1 MSVFDK
7 LSPQQRATAEKVK
20 AAAQR
25 HGIPEDLAL
34 AMAMQESTLTQNKA
48 SGTGPVGVMMLGKA
62 AAKDMGIK
70 NRFNEDQNIEG
81 GVKYMKTLLKQHGGD
96 VDKALVAYHDGPNSA
111 FFKGGEMSPAAANH
125 IQKVKGYAGMAT
137 PSATK
142 STSQFNIDA
151 DDVEPLESEYLHGG
165 AGAAPANAAGR
176 QRDITDVLAAGAG
189 AVAGGKFGADK
200 QSKHRELEQMRIEIA
215 NQKLDLAR
223 QEAARNAQ
231 VKPQNFGSG
240 KDNWAANQ
248 YSEPIA
254 RTLMRD
260 APSQEAAGK
269 LAPVLE
275 ARHQRAQQMFPGMQ
289 QAGPESML
297 YVPNQVGGGQKVM
310 PAPAPAPVAA
320 PIAPTPKMNFGSAAG
335 HGANIIGGG
344 VAGMQLN
351 DALQRAQSGDYVG
364 GGLSAVSGA
373 GAAMATAP
381 GWKNKL
387 IGGGVAAGA
396 AGLESLY
403 DMIRGSQEK
412 KQAAPAPVQ
421 TFDKGGVVKKLLGAA
436 EGPLSAA
443 GNKIAEYA
451 HSVFDP
457 RFDTRVKE
465 QAKLANMRSQVEH
478 TGNQNVPTVSLADY
492 EGYPFITSM
501 SDRTAAGSNLLGVN
515 DVTFKRPVALKGGQD
530 YMFNNPGQVWA
541 SAKGPSGMIMRSAS
555 AMRDF
560 TGKDPLYLP
569 WRMAPSGGDFAHMT
583 GQAMLA
589 QAEGALGKTQKRA
602 LDKQLSSIIPNWQG
616 IDHPDSMDLFAAA
629 PANARKA
636 AKALMDRDFRE
647 VGGLGLGEA
656 RLAVA
661 DPKQVAAPEGG
672 LMNVGRVF
680 TGKPMIAQSGHESYP
695 FGVPG
700 EGLGRLDRELQ
711 VYQMLPQDALRRGM
725 SDVMAPNAADLRALQ
740 MKPYGGVIDDKL
752 LKSLGY

>member
-1 MSVFDK
+1 MDWLQK
-7 LSPQQRATAEKVK
+7 LTPQQRATAEKVK
-20 AAAQR
+20 AAAIR
-25 HGIPEDLAL
+25 HGVPENLAV
-34 AMAMQESTLTQNKA
+34 AMAMQESTLTQSKR
-48 SGTGPVGVMMLGKA
+48 SPTGPTGVMMLGKA
-62 AAKDMGIK
+62 AAKDAGIK

-81 GVKYMKTLLKQHGGD
+81 GVRYMKTLLKQHGGD
-96 VDKALVAYHDGPNSA
+96 VDKALIAYHDGPNSP

-137 PSATK
+137 PTAQASAPAFK
-142 STSQFNIDA
+142 FELEDI
-151 DDVEPLESEYLHGG
+151 EPLDITGL
-165 AGAAPANAAGR
+165 ANTVAQPQGPGR
-176 QRDITDVLAAGAG
+176 QRDITDTIAGVAGAG
-189 AVAGGKFGADK
+189 AAYRYAPDRPATSKDLEKMRIQLAADK
-200 QSKHRELEQMRIEIA
+200 VHQAQQA
-215 NQKLDLAR
+215 AAQAAAQK
-223 QEAARNAQ
+223 QN
-231 VKPQNFGSG
+231 VNFGSG
-240 KDNWAANQ
+240 KDNWVANQ
-248 YSEPIA
+248 YEEPIA

-269 LAPVLE
+269 IAPVVE

-289 QAGPESML
+289 QAGPESLL

-320 PIAPTPKMNFGSAAG
+320 APVTAAPKVNFGSRLGHAG
-335 HGANIIGGG
+335 STVAGG
-344 VAGMQLN
+344 VAAMQAN
-351 DALQRAQSGDYVG
+351 DAAQRVNEGDYLG
-364 GGLSAVSGA
+364 GGLAGLSSA
-373 GAAMATAP
+373 GAAMAVAP
-381 GWKNKL
+381 GWKNKA
-387 IGGGVAAGA
+387 IGAGISA
-396 AGLESLY
+396 GSAGLQHLY
-403 DMIRGSQEK
+403 DMIRGDQEK

-443 GNKIAEYA
+443 GNKISEYA

-560 TGKDPLYLP
+560 TGKDPLYIP

-602 LDKQLSSIIPNWQG
+602 LDKQLSGIIPNWQG

-647 VGGLGLGEA
+647 AGGLGIGEA

-725 SDVMAPNAADLRALQ
+725 GDVMAPNAADLRALQ